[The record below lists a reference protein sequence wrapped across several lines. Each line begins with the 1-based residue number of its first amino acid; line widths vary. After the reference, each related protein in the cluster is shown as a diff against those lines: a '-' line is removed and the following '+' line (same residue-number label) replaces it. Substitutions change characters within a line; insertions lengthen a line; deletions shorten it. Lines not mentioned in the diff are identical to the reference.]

1 MAKLKDKKI
10 VTDLGTLSQVAQ
22 TGVSMG
28 WKARDTLCHDR
39 YCTKCSRKDHHHA
52 DMPKATRVRLG
63 NEIGDK
69 LYAEL
74 ERQAAARRYLG
85 GRGLL
90 HFDANALEYDEADEQ
105 EPNPN

>member
-10 VTDLGTLSQVAQ
+10 VTDLATLSQVAQ
-22 TGVSMG
+22 TGVRMG

-52 DMPKATRVRLG
+52 AIPKETRMRLG
-63 NEIGDK
+63 EEIGNK

-85 GRGLL
+85 GKGLL
-90 HFDANALEYDEADEQ
+90 HFDANALEYDEPDEPDAK
-105 EPNPN
+105 PN